1 MANQEKKSSRKSQP
15 SPLTPSTQESFDA
28 AIAERGT
35 GSNIYG
41 WDNPAPKPG
50 YYKQGGTHIEVFP
63 KPTESGVLGYAI

>member
-1 MANQEKKSSRKSQP
+1 MTKQQKSSRPIAQP

-41 WDNPAPKPG
+41 WDTHAPKPG
-50 YYKQGGTHIEVFP
+50 YYKQGGTHIEVFS
-63 KPTESGVLGYAI
+63 KPTENGVLGYAI